1 MSTSIIST
9 TKYTVGWRDP
19 SYPDRVCIW
28 GDSDGICIWGD
39 RWDHVY
45 FDTPGQAQ
53 WFLQQIVDNNSE
65 EKIRRFCGGGPEFMF
80 VVKVVSTGDGDG
92 VRSFEKYKYVDH
104 IIPESP
110 L

>member
-19 SYPDRVCIW
+19 SDSDRVCIW
-28 GDSDGICIWGD
+28 GD
-39 RWDHVY
+39 RYDHVY

-53 WFLQQIVDNNSE
+53 WFLQQIVDNNSK